1 MRELDGF
8 DRRSASPI
16 RGEIDLCR
24 NVVTTPSSD
33 RSDQAVRP
41 VHNARTNNQ
50 PCNSGAVAK
59 PPEPL
64 DLDNVLW
71 SSSLENSEGAE
82 WQRPYSPADAMLGAG
97 GTYDDGGVLTN
108 LRSLARDEARHP
120 EFW

>member
-1 MRELDGF
+1 MLES
-8 DRRSASPI
+8 RSTSPI

-24 NVVTTPSSD
+24 NVIITPSSD

-64 DLDNVLW
+64 DLDNVLY
-71 SSSLENSEGAE
+71 SSRLENLEG
-82 WQRPYSPADAMLGAG
+82 
-97 GTYDDGGVLTN
+97 
-108 LRSLARDEARHP
+108 RSGNGRVHLQTQCLELEVP
-120 EFW
+120 TMQES